1 MPVLF
6 SDLESALL
14 ETEGDESAAA
24 FLNTKT
30 GETCLRSDFADI
42 DELPE
47 DIDESEDYVRLPN
60 KRDLEL
66 GTRLIMSFARDEIP
80 DHFDEIYRIFSRK
93 GAYRRFKDFLQRIG
107 RLEGWYAY
115 ENAATEKALR
125 EWCAEK
131 GVELEG

>member
-66 GTRLIMSFARDEIP
+66 GTRLVMSFARDEIP
-80 DHFDEIYRIFSRK
+80 DHFD
-93 GAYRRFKDFLQRIG
+93 
-107 RLEGWYAY
+107 
-115 ENAATEKALR
+115 
-125 EWCAEK
+125 
-131 GVELEG
+131 